1 VLLLSSRVTNGSR
14 QGWRILGKTP
24 RSKWGP
30 QEVWSVSVVERQR
43 PERPPYVPTW
53 VIPAVAGLVAVLVLA
68 VGLTL
73 WLGVR
78 AQVTVPDVIG
88 VDEAVAEVRLAQA
101 GLTVEV
107 VERPFDSTDAGTVL
121 DQDPAPGQTLRD
133 GDVVSL
139 VVSAGTEEFS
149 MPDVVGLAERIAKVQ
164 LEDRGLQVR
173 VEQIESDAPAG
184 TVVSTNPA
192 PGAKV
197 RSSDM
202 VRLSVAKQGDAA
214 DALLPYKLEG
224 IVIAIDPTNVA
235 AGTQDATM
243 EVSRRLRSL
252 LEASGATVIVTRSAT
267 ESATTT
273 PQQRAAEVT
282 GSVSAIVGL
291 DVPSTGAA
299 GLAVITLSDAAA
311 APPSAQASSALADA
325 IIEQLKVAG
334 KTAPHDTIATDP
346 VLGAV
351 PTAPGVRVRLGSS
364 ASKADTTLFTDPT
377 WFDQIARA
385 IYRGIG
391 ERLGAK

>member
-1 VLLLSSRVTNGSR
+1 M
-14 QGWRILGKTP
+14 
-24 RSKWGP
+24 
-30 QEVWSVSVVERQR
+30 SVVERQR

-53 VIPAVAGLVAVLVLA
+53 VIPAVAGLVAVLVLV

-88 VDEAVAEVRLAQA
+88 IDEAVAEVRLAQA
-101 GLTVEV
+101 GLTIEV

-164 LEDRGLQVR
+164 LQDRGLQVR

-267 ESATTT
+267 ESATATSE
-273 PQQRAAEVT
+273 QRTAEVT

-299 GLAVITLSDAAA
+299 GLAVITLSDTPA
-311 APPSAQASSALADA
+311 APPSAQASKALADA

-334 KTAPHDTIATDP
+334 KTAPHDTVATDP